1 MLISVPH
8 LKICRIGPKGWPY
21 PSLYEPWDEFDGR
34 SRTYT
39 LSCRSDV
46 RCRRRI
52 EIPVDDRHA
61 LWRRKMELGVV
72 HARVELPIRKT
83 EFDLHSTGI
92 RSQDAG
98 KLSRLRSY
106 LKDHSGGGSVR
117 SGNALTPVCRGR

>member
-1 MLISVPH
+1 MQDRPEGLAVSILIRALGRVRRP
-8 LKICRIGPKGWPY
+8 IPY
-21 PSLYEPWDEFDGR
+21 
-34 SRTYT
+34 YT

-98 KLSRLRSY
+98 KLSRLRIY
-106 LKDHSGGGSVR
+106 LKDHSGGVSVR
-117 SGNALTPVCRGR
+117 SGNALTPVCRGRRFA